1 MGRVEKHP
9 ESEGEAQVSTPHC
22 LVSDPDLATPT
33 QQCPIPRAENHFHK
47 EPPCLKGVGLIFLPV
62 SVVLVGLSARRQS
75 CDHVGQSQLSLRDVT
90 PGGRDECLWSW
101 VIPRAV
107 PRTPAAWI
115 AGTALVSVLPKACK
129 LPRLYL
135 VPQPFPT
142 AGKTPRLSFLHHVC
156 HEGASPGLCDSP
168 E

>member
-1 MGRVEKHP
+1 MKPHFQFFSSGNCVSVVGEFFVKIKMFENSLPHSILSNLEGPRVGRVEKHP

-22 LVSDPDLATPT
+22 LLSDPDLATPT

-62 SVVLVGLSARRQS
+62 SVILVGLSARRQS

-101 VIPRAV
+101 VIPRTV
-107 PRTPAAWI
+107 PWTPAA
-115 AGTALVSVLPKACK
+115 
-129 LPRLYL
+129 
-135 VPQPFPT
+135 
-142 AGKTPRLSFLHHVC
+142 
-156 HEGASPGLCDSP
+156 
-168 E
+168 